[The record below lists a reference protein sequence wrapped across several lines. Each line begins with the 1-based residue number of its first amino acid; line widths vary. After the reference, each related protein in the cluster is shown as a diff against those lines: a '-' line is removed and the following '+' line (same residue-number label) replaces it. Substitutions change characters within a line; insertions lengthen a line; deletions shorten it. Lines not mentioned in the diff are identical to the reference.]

1 MPVPVNLSSQSLQ
14 MARSLLHRGWLQI
27 TLESFPMVIVMLIA
41 FLGNALV
48 LWAVERNP
56 RLRTTPNYYITALA
70 LTDVLMSFLVMPL
83 SLSVLIAS
91 RWPYSEASCSYH
103 GYTATT
109 LGSASLFILTLT
121 SVNRYFKVVRP
132 NLYREYFKVKPVLT
146 SLSLAWL
153 AAFVWPI
160 YFLLKGNFRYHPGKF
175 CCIYDLD
182 DVSVAEGLALNMTF
196 ALFTFSIISSSYFR
210 IFLTIRKHKANLNN
224 RPNNSPRIS
233 AKDLNVTR
241 LLFIVVVF
249 YVLCWLPVLIVDTTE
264 LFTGKYTFLRQVYQL
279 YSYMVGVNSAVN
291 PVVYAFFNRE
301 FKTEFNRIVRL
312 GNRKNNVILPR

>member
-1 MPVPVNLSSQSLQ
+1 M
-14 MARSLLHRGWLQI
+14 
-27 TLESFPMVIVMLIA
+27 
-41 FLGNALV
+41 
-48 LWAVERNP
+48 
-56 RLRTTPNYYITALA
+56 
-70 LTDVLMSFLVMPL
+70 
-83 SLSVLIAS
+83 
-91 RWPYSEASCSYH
+91 
-103 GYTATT
+103 
-109 LGSASLFILTLT
+109 
-121 SVNRYFKVVRP
+121 
-132 NLYREYFKVKPVLT
+132 KPVLT

-241 LLFIVVVF
+241 LLFVVVVF

-264 LFTGKYTFLRQVYQL
+264 LFTGKYSFPRQVYQL